1 MKKNTKKK
9 WPSPPH
15 ILKARRLFFE
25 AKAEFFTSINDINNE
40 YGTNYTVADLTKDH
54 NEVE

>member
-40 YGTNYTVADLTKDH
+40 YGTSYTVADLTKDH